1 MDPPQ
6 SRNVHHRA
14 VPTQLRAFG
23 NESKV
28 CDPRLSSNF
37 SGTHWRFGAA

>member
-6 SRNVHHRA
+6 LRNVRRGA
-14 VPTQLRAFG
+14 VPTQPRAFG
-23 NESKV
+23 NKSKV

-37 SGTHWRFGAA
+37 SGTHQRFGAA